1 MADRLVV
8 RGAREHNLKDVSLDL
23 PRDAMIVFTG
33 LSGSGKS
40 SLAFDTI
47 FAEGQRRYVESL
59 SAYARQFLGQMD
71 KPDVDFIDGLSP
83 AVSIDQKSASRNPR
97 STVGTITEVYDY
109 LRLLYARIGKPHCP
123 ICGRP
128 IARQTPQQIVDRVM
142 ELEEGTRFQVLAPVV
157 RGRKGEY
164 GELLRE
170 LQTKGYSRARV
181 DGTIVRLDEAL
192 AGELPAL
199 KKYEKHDIEVIVD
212 RLAVKDTARRR
223 LTDSVE
229 TALGL
234 SGGVVILDFIDLP
247 DTDQHRER
255 MYSEHLACL
264 YDDLSFDELE
274 PRSFSFNSPW
284 GACPDCTGLGTKL
297 EVDPELIVPDES
309 KSLNDGALSPWSSG
323 HLSDYFERLIQ
334 ALGETVGFRM
344 DTPWAKL
351 PSAARQALLR
361 GYDGQVHVRY
371 RNRYGRERSYYT
383 TFEGVIPWVERRHA
397 EAESDSSREKFAG
410 YMREVPCPSCGGARL
425 KPVSLAVTVDGRSI
439 AELCALP
446 VGELAKLLLTLE
458 LSDRDQQIAQRI
470 VKEVNARMGFL
481 LDVGLDYLTLDR
493 ASATL
498 AGGEAQRIRL
508 ATQIGSGLV
517 GVLYVLDEPSIGL
530 HQRDNHRLL
539 ETLLRLRNLG
549 NTLIVVEHDED
560 TIRAADWIV
569 DIGPRAGEHGGN
581 IVVSGTVEDLL
592 ASRDSLTGAYL
603 SGREAIPVPISR
615 RPRNAKR
622 EVAVKGASE
631 HNLRGVDVAFPLGC
645 LVAVTGVSGSGK
657 STLVNDIL
665 YKALARELNGART
678 VPGKHVRVTG
688 IQHLDK
694 VVHVDQGPIGR
705 TPRSNPATYT
715 GVFDHVRKLFAA
727 TTEAK
732 IRGYQPGRFSSTSRA
747 GGARPAPGRDDQDRD
762 AVPARRLRAVRGL
775 PRGPVQHRHPA
786 GALQG
791 QDDRRGP
798 GHADR
803 GGGRVLRGGARHP
816 PAPEDA
822 GRRGPRL
829 RPAGPARS
837 HLVRRRGAAGQARLR
852 AAAPG
857 HRPHHLRAG
866 RADHRAALR
875 GHPQAARRAGPAG
888 RDGNTVIV
896 IEHNLDVIKTAD
908 WVIDLGPE
916 GGAGGGTVVATG
928 SPEQVAAVEESY
940 TGQFLKKIL
949 EVSTATCSVT
959 AAEPGRSGWKPA
971 GTASAARPTTAAIPK
986 AAVRPGDQ
994 VMSGCGG
1001 HRRAAH
1007 PDADRVAEHV
1017 GQVQRR

>member
-192 AGELPAL
+192 YSQLPAL

-223 LTDSVE
+223 LTDSTE

-247 DTDQHRER
+247 ETDQHRER

-284 GACPDCTGLGTKL
+284 GACPECTGLGTKL

-309 KSLNDGALSPWSSG
+309 KSLNDGALAPWSSG

-334 ALGETVGFRM
+334 ALAETIGFRM

-351 PSAARQALLR
+351 PSAGRQALLR

-439 AELCALP
+439 SELCALP

-458 LSDRDQQIAQRI
+458 LSDRDQQIAGRI
-470 VKEVNARMGFL
+470 TKEVNARMGFL
-481 LDVGLDYLTLDR
+481 LDVGLDYLSLDR

-539 ETLLRLRNLG
+539 ETLLRLRDLG

-581 IVVSGTVEDLL
+581 VVVSGTVEDLL
-592 ASRDSLTGAYL
+592 SNPDSLTGAYL
-603 SGREAIPVPISR
+603 SGRESIPVPVTR
-615 RPRNAKR
+615 RPRNNSR
-622 EVAVKGASE
+622 EVAVKGANE

-732 IRGYQPGRFSSTSRA
+732 IRGYQPGRFSFNVKGGRCEACSGDGTIKIEMQFLPDVYVPCEVCH
-747 GGARPAPGRDDQDRD
+747 GARYNTDTLQVHFKGKTIAEVLDMPIEEAAEFFE
-762 AVPARRLRAVRGL
+762 AVPAI
-775 PRGPVQHRHPA
+775 HRHLKTLVDV
-786 GALQG
+786 GLGYVRLG
-791 QDDRRGP
+791 Q
-798 GHADR
+798 
-803 GGGRVLRGGARHP
+803 
-816 PAPEDA
+816 PAPTLSGGEA
-822 GRRGPRL
+822 QRVKL
-829 RPAGPARS
+829 AS
-837 HLVRRRGAAGQARLR
+837 ELQ
-852 AAAPG
+852 
-857 HRPHHLRAG
+857 
-866 RADHRAALR
+866 
-875 GHPQAARRAGPAG
+875 RRATG
-888 RDGNTVIV
+888 RTIYVLDEPTTGLHFEDIRKLLGVLNRLVEAGNTVIV
-896 IEHNLDVIKTAD
+896 IEHNLDVIKTAN

-916 GGAGGGTVVATG
+916 GGAGGGAVVAAG

-940 TGQFLKKIL
+940 TGQFLKKL
-949 EVSTATCSVT
+949 MPV
-959 AAEPGRSGWKPA
+959 
-971 GTASAARPTTAAIPK
+971 
-986 AAVRPGDQ
+986 
-994 VMSGCGG
+994 
-1001 HRRAAH
+1001 
-1007 PDADRVAEHV
+1007 
-1017 GQVQRR
+1017 